1 MGAPPGWGPNW
12 KEIEANE
19 QYAASQRE
27 VEETQ
32 RKAEE
37 EERGNDIFRSGDL
50 VKNTANNKVGLIIEA
65 GYREWIQVHTEGEIR
80 KWPRN
85 LVEVINESR

>member
-12 KEIEANE
+12 KKL
-19 QYAASQRE
+19 Q
-27 VEETQ
+27 
-32 RKAEE
+32 
-37 EERGNDIFRSGDL
+37 
-50 VKNTANNKVGLIIEA
+50 KVGLIIEA
-65 GYREWIQVHTEGEIR
+65 GYRDWTQVHTEGEIR